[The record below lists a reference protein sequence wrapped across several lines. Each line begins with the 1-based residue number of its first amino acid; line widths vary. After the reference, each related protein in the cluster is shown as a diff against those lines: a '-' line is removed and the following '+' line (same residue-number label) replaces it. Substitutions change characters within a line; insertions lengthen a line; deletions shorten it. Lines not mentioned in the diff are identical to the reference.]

1 MGCGA
6 SKDPKVAV
14 ADSQK
19 QKQNYN
25 SSSRNYNNQNGFK
38 QVELKNTQDSYNQY
52 NRPSS
57 EKKPLAFVIE
67 FDEKKK
73 SGNIVNRPPPGRLQ
87 LEPIKKGS
95 ANAQEKLDEKM
106 RLAEKNRENILRN
119 RVKSSKNR
127 GSAQSRNNSGSLRD
141 GSSYYNNDSRKM
153 SRDNDS
159 FYNDN
164 GYRNQNISP
173 PNMQRSEQEENR
185 NRERLLNRR
194 RIVPNPTSDDEIEH
208 NKRYSDDDTYF

>member
-57 EKKPLAFVIE
+57 EK
-67 FDEKKK
+67 
-73 SGNIVNRPPPGRLQ
+73 
-87 LEPIKKGS
+87 
-95 ANAQEKLDEKM
+95 
-106 RLAEKNRENILRN
+106 
-119 RVKSSKNR
+119 SKF
-127 GSAQSRNNSGSLRD
+127 
-141 GSSYYNNDSRKM
+141 K
-153 SRDNDS
+153 
-159 FYNDN
+159 FK
-164 GYRNQNISP
+164 
-173 PNMQRSEQEENR
+173 
-185 NRERLLNRR
+185 
-194 RIVPNPTSDDEIEH
+194 T
-208 NKRYSDDDTYF
+208 